1 MALMVLLFLLPDWLD
16 FRRALRT
23 FLHLIGSYERMW

>member
-1 MALMVLLFLLPDWLD
+1 MVLLLLPAWLD

-23 FLHLIGSYERMW
+23 FLGLIGSYVRMW

>member
-1 MALMVLLFLLPDWLD
+1 MVLLPSPAWLD

-23 FLHLIGSYERMW
+23 FLDLIGSYERMW

>member
-1 MALMVLLFLLPDWLD
+1 MVLLLLPAWLD

-23 FLHLIGSYERMW
+23 FLGLIGSYERMW